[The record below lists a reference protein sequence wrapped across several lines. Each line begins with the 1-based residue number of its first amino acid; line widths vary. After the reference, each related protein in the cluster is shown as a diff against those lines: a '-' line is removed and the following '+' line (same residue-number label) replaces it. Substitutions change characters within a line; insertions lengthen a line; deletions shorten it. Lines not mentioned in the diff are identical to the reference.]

1 MTLVAS
7 LGGRMRNS
15 LYLFI
20 VALAVIVSPGQLVHA
35 ASITVDDSCSLAG
48 CDHSG

>member
-1 MTLVAS
+1 MTLAS

-20 VALAVIVSPGQLVHA
+20 VALILILKPGPGVRA
-35 ASITVDDSCSLAG
+35 ASITVDDSVQPS
-48 CDHSG
+48 